1 MEARGT
7 TDMSPSRR
15 WIVSILA
22 LAGLAAAG
30 TAVVRHRSARDDG
43 GLRTELVGRG
53 AVAATVTSTGT
64 ISAVHT
70 VQVGSQVSGI
80 VSSLSVDYNSPVTK
94 GQLLA
99 TLDPTPLQAQVEQ
112 RRADLARA
120 EVDQRNTEIAFNRQQ
135 RLLEQGLTAPSDYDA
150 AKAAYD
156 AAKAGV
162 AQAQATLRQAQ
173 TNLSYTRIFSPIDGV
188 VVARQYDIGQTVAA
202 SFQAPTLFTIAE
214 DLTKM
219 QVSADVD
226 QSDIGRVQVGQ
237 TAHFT
242 VDAYADETFSG
253 TISQIR
259 LNATQN
265 QNVVTYPVIID
276 VPNPDKRLKP
286 LMTADVTIEVARV
299 GDVLRVP
306 NAALRFKP
314 VETGRGGGGGAPG
327 ADGAR
332 ASGFEAPRGGGP
344 AGGGPAAMAGLLKS
358 GHPVPARSENVYVV
372 DDEGK
377 PHEVAVKT
385 GITDGRYTAIVGGD
399 LKEGDRV
406 AVGLETAK
414 STMTGSFPGMAPR
427 GGGRRGGGRGM

>member
-1 MEARGT
+1 
-7 TDMSPSRR
+7 MSPSRR
-15 WIVSILA
+15 WIVTILA

-30 TAVVRHRSARDDG
+30 TAVVRHRAAKDDG
-43 GLRTELVGRG
+43 GVRTEVVGRG

-80 VSSLSVDYNSPVTK
+80 VQGLLVDYNSPVTK

-99 TLDPTPLQAQVEQ
+99 SLDPTPFQAQVEQ
-112 RRADLARA
+112 RRADLLRA
-120 EVDQRNTEIAFNRQQ
+120 EVDMRNTEIAFNRQQ
-135 RLLEQGLTAPSDYDA
+135 RLLEQGLTAPSDYDT
-150 AKAAYD
+150 AKAAFD

-173 TNLSYTRIFSPIDGV
+173 TNLSYTKIFSPIDGV

-219 QVSADVD
+219 QVAADVD

-286 LMTADVTIEVARV
+286 LMTADVTIEVAKI

-314 VETGRGGGGGAPG
+314 VETGRGAGAPG
-327 ADGAR
+327 PDGAR
-332 ASGFEAPRGGGP
+332 ASMSESPRGGGA
-344 AGGGPAAMAGLLKS
+344 AGGGPAAMAGMLKS
-358 GHPVPARSENVYVV
+358 ARPAQGRSENVYVV

-377 PHEVAVKT
+377 THAVAVKT

-414 STMTGSFPGMAPR
+414 STMTGSFPGMGGP
-427 GGGRRGGGRGM
+427 GGGTRRGGGRGM

>member
-1 MEARGT
+1 
-7 TDMSPSRR
+7 
-15 WIVSILA
+15 
-22 LAGLAAAG
+22 
-30 TAVVRHRSARDDG
+30 
-43 GLRTELVGRG
+43 
-53 AVAATVTSTGT
+53 
-64 ISAVHT
+64 
-70 VQVGSQVSGI
+70 
-80 VSSLSVDYNSPVTK
+80 
-94 GQLLA
+94 
-99 TLDPTPLQAQVEQ
+99 
-112 RRADLARA
+112 
-120 EVDQRNTEIAFNRQQ
+120 
-135 RLLEQGLTAPSDYDA
+135 
-150 AKAAYD
+150 
-156 AAKAGV
+156 V

-173 TNLSYTRIFSPIDGV
+173 TNLSYTKIFSPIDGV

-237 TAHFT
+237 TARFT

-286 LMTADVTIEVARV
+286 LMTADVTIEVAKV
-299 GDVLRVP
+299 ADVLRVP

-332 ASGFEAPRGGGP
+332 ASGPEAPRGGTGGHG
-344 AGGGPAAMAGLLKS
+344 AGQAGGVGGGPAAMAGLLKS
-358 GHPVPARSENVYVV
+358 ALPAQGRSENVYVV
-372 DDEGK
+372 DGEGK

-399 LKEGDRV
+399 LKEGDKV

-414 STMTGSFPGMAPR
+414 STMTGSFPGMGGPP
-427 GGGRRGGGRGM
+427 GGGARRGGGRGM